1 MIDTDIFLSLLKAFL
16 IGGAICAIGQILIDL
31 TNLTPGKILVG
42 FVVFGV
48 FLGAVGV
55 YEHIIDWAG
64 TGATVPLTG
73 FGNNLVEGTK
83 KAVDEDGLAGVITGP
98 LTAGAGGIMTA
109 VLSGFIVSLLA
120 KPKEKK

>member
-64 TGATVPLTG
+64 AGATVPLTG